1 MEKRN
6 VFISCV
12 LVLMLIAFLAA
23 CASTPDGENVSDMAL
38 AANVKAALEADPS
51 LKAFNIGIETRNGD
65 VYLTGWVGSQDDVIR
80 AGQVA
85 QSAKGARSVKNNLTP
100 R

>member
-1 MEKRN
+1 MKKRN
-6 VFISCV
+6 VFTCCV
-12 LVLMLIAFLAA
+12 FALILIAFLAA

-51 LKAFNIGIETRNGD
+51 LKAFNIGIETRDGE
-65 VYLTGWVGSQDDVIR
+65 VYLTGWVGSQDDVVR

-85 QSAKGARSVKNNLTP
+85 GSARGARSVKNNLTA